1 MASSDGVEGGTPHVV
16 LVPLMAPSHM
26 IPMVGMAKLLA
37 SRGAVV
43 SLVTTPSNAAW
54 MEGTIQR
61 CAGSGLAVQVIVLR
75 FPSREV
81 GLPEGCERLDM
92 IPSKSMTRNFL
103 RASEM
108 MQEPLE
114 RRLRESRIAPS
125 FIISDAGAAW
135 TRALGRALGVP
146 RLVFHGYGCF
156 ALLCQHNLHVQ
167 KTHLSATSESDP
179 FVVPGLP
186 QRVEVTRAQLPG
198 AFSTSVDM
206 EDIREEI
213 REGELSADG
222 FVVNTFVELEPSY
235 VSALEET
242 TGKKVWTIGPLSLC
256 DRESPYETEGE
267 DKASNEASLCVRWL
281 DSMKRGSV
289 VYASFGSLARLPPS
303 QLVEVGLGLEASGQP
318 FIWAIKT
325 RGEEAS
331 REFESWLGDEGFE
344 ERNKGR
350 GFLIRGWA
358 PQVVILSHPAVGGFL
373 THCGWNSTLESVCAG
388 VPMAAWPLFSEQ
400 FLNERLVVEILG
412 IAVAIG
418 VKSPTIWGEEEKAG
432 VQVTR
437 EEVARALVNL
447 TDVGKDAKER
457 RRRARNLAK
466 AARRAVEDGGSSLT
480 NLDLL
485 LRTVTQEMSPKN
497 AVVVK

>member
-135 TRALGRALGVP
+135 TRALARALGVP

-198 AFSTSVDM
+198 HLAPP
-206 EDIREEI
+206 
-213 REGELSADG
+213 EGELSADG

-256 DRESPYETEGE
+256 DRESP
-267 DKASNEASLCVRWL
+267 
-281 DSMKRGSV
+281 GSV

-331 REFESWLGDEGFE
+331 REGIPDPGMGAAGGD
-344 ERNKGR
+344 
-350 GFLIRGWA
+350 
-358 PQVVILSHPAVGGFL
+358 PVTPAVGGFL

-418 VKSPTIWGEEEKAG
+418 VKSPTIWGEVEKAG

-437 EEVARALVNL
+437 EEVARALVSL
-447 TDVGKDAKER
+447 TDVGKEAKAR

>member
-37 SRGAVV
+37 SRGAIV
-43 SLVTTPSNAAW
+43 SVVTTPSNAAW
-54 MEGTIQR
+54 MEGSIQR
-61 CAGSGLAVQVIVLR
+61 CAGSGVAVRVIVLR
-75 FPSREV
+75 FPAREV

-108 MQEPLE
+108 MREPLE

-125 FIISDAGAAW
+125 CIISDMGAPW
-135 TRALGRALGVP
+135 TRALAGAFGVP
-146 RLVFHGYGCF
+146 RLVFHGHGCF

-167 KTHLSATSESDP
+167 KTHLSTTSDSDP

-198 AFSTSVDM
+198 TFSTSVDM
-206 EDIREEI
+206 EYICEEI
-213 REGELSADG
+213 REGELTADG

-235 VSALEET
+235 VSALEVA

-256 DRESPYETEGE
+256 DRESPYEAEGG
-267 DKASNEASLCVRWL
+267 DKAFINEASRCIRWL
-281 DSMKRGSV
+281 DSMERGSV
-289 VYASFGSLARLPPS
+289 VYASFGSMARLSPS

-331 REFESWLGDEGFE
+331 REFEKWLEDEGFE
-344 ERNKGR
+344 KRNKGR
-350 GFLIRGWA
+350 GLLIRGWA

-388 VPMAAWPLFSEQ
+388 VPMAAWPLFAEQ
-400 FLNERLVVEILG
+400 FLNERLAVQILG
-412 IAVAIG
+412 IAVAVGI
-418 VKSPTIWGEEEKAG
+418 KSPTIWAEEEKAG

-437 EEVARALVNL
+437 EEVARALVSL
-447 TDVGKDAKER
+447 TDIGKEAEQR
-457 RRRARNLAK
+457 RRRARNLAE

-480 NLDLL
+480 NVDLL
-485 LRTVTQEMSPKN
+485 LRTVTQ
-497 AVVVK
+497 